1 MKPFAYDRATE
12 TDTAIGQVMG
22 NASAKF
28 LAGGTNLLDLMQRYI
43 EQPDH
48 LTDIN
53 RLGLSSI
60 APLPDGGVRIGA
72 LASNSAVAAH
82 PVIRSNYPMLSQAL
96 LSGAT
101 QQL

>member
-12 TDTAIGQVMG
+12 ANTAIGQVTG
-22 NASAKF
+22 NNSAKF

-53 RLGLSSI
+53 RLGWLCCMNNLEECSSLI
-60 APLPDGGVRIGA
+60 
-72 LASNSAVAAH
+72 
-82 PVIRSNYPMLSQAL
+82 
-96 LSGAT
+96 
-101 QQL
+101 